1 MNRPTNEEFSST
13 ALQGVESVQKLKAY
27 IASIDTLPA
36 RGGKVHISA
45 VAESA
50 GIDRQ
55 VLYKNPVARQLLE
68 EAVSVKGLRGI
79 VAREASGEA
88 AMNSPYRRFLAL
100 QSELADER
108 TRRNERPTFTDA
120 IEDLLSH
127 MRSERGLSLNYQTS
141 NLRSLKNFSTWISNT
156 YPEKNPQTTLT
167 RDLAEYLA
175 AEQARGLA
183 PGSIKL
189 ITTALKVL
197 FAFLKS
203 RGVIKKDPA
212 KALRLPKLP
221 RHLPSVLSKPEI
233 TRLLSVNL
241 AGRPFPFRDQAVLEL
256 LCASG
261 LRVAELA
268 NARLE
273 HLDLGNRTLRI
284 VGKGNKWRIV
294 PFHPSCSEA
303 LVDYLENERTHL
315 RGASGS
321 DAFLFLSRRGKPLTT
336 VRLWQIVKE
345 LGALAGLQTAVTHT
359 SYGTPL
365 PLIWSKTERTSALF
379 RRFWDTPILEPHK
392 SMCTSI
398 GPASRQT
405 TNSSTPERNEK
416 GPSDHPV
423 RPIPGSGAKRLATDS
438 CCL

>member
-1 MNRPTNEEFSST
+1 MNRPTSEESSPT
-13 ALQGVESVQKLKAY
+13 AFQGIESVQKLKAY
-27 IASIDTLPA
+27 IASIDNLPVK
-36 RGGKVHISA
+36 GGKVRVSA
-45 VAESA
+45 VAEAA

-68 EAVSVKGLRGI
+68 EAVTEKGLRGI
-79 VAREASGEA
+79 VAREASSDA
-88 AMNSPYRRFLAL
+88 SMTSPYRRFLAL
-100 QSELADER
+100 QSDLAHER
-108 TRRNERPTFTDA
+108 TRRNERPKFTDA

-127 MRSERGLSLNYQTS
+127 MRSERGLSLNYQAS
-141 NLRSLKNFSTWISNT
+141 NLRSLKSFSTWISNT

-197 FAFLKS
+197 FAFLKA
-203 RGVIKKDPA
+203 RGAIKKDPA

-221 RHLPSVLSKPEI
+221 RHLPNVLNQVEI
-233 TRLLSVNL
+233 GKLLSVDL
-241 AGRPFPFRDQAVLEL
+241 ANRPFPFRDQAVLEL

-284 VGKGNKWRIV
+284 VGKGNRWRIV
-294 PFHPSCSEA
+294 PFHPSCGKA
-303 LVDYLENERTHL
+303 LVDYLENERPIL
-315 RGASGS
+315 RGTGGG

-336 VRLWQIVKE
+336 VRLWQILKE
-345 LGALAGLQTAVTHT
+345 LGTLAGLQTAV
-359 SYGTPL
+359 Y
-365 PLIWSKTERTSALF
+365 
-379 RRFWDTPILEPHK
+379 PHLLRH
-392 SMCTSI
+392 S
-398 GPASRQT
+398 
-405 TNSSTPERNEK
+405 
-416 GPSDHPV
+416 
-423 RPIPGSGAKRLATDS
+423 LATDLVKNGADLRIIQEILGHADIGTTQVYVHIDRTS
-438 CCL
+438 LKADHKQFHPRAQ